1 MLKLNSV
8 VETPLSDH
16 VLEELIPKAKDY
28 ALMHGA
34 GMRSKTNFSQ
44 DSLLVAPFALLPST
58 FPRVEFEKAV
68 SIQTILNELVHRVA
82 HDYSFLKE
90 TLKNACEVDDFTKKL
105 FEIYEF
111 IQKEGPTQPLSL
123 GLLRSDLMLDS
134 NSSSLKCRWKQIE
147 INTIASGFGWLGPV
161 SSEIHRYVLT
171 ELGHHEK
178 IKNLPENLALSG
190 LCEGMIEAWTLFN
203 DPKAAI
209 LFLVEDIT
217 YNICDQRFHEFEI
230 KRLNP
235 HIRVIRQTLTQ
246 IATESRLSEDKTLL
260 VEGVPVAV
268 VYFRAGYTP
277 DHYYSQVEWDA
288 RLMIERS
295 TAIKCPSIHYHLAG
309 AKKIQQALA
318 SEGVLEKF
326 LTSPAQIQQV
336 RDIFTGLW
344 SLDYDTNGDAAV
356 ELALKTPAKFVL
368 KPQREGGGNNVYG
381 DHIADALLSM
391 AGTQERS
398 AWILMEKIIPPVQ
411 SNYLIRADSAI
422 QCSDI
427 VSELG
432 IYGVIIGDKNHII
445 SNRQVGHMLRSKA
458 STADEGGVAG
468 GAGALDSPYLV

>member
-1 MLKLNSV
+1 MSSKLNSV
-8 VETPLSDH
+8 VETPIPDH
-16 VLEELIPKAKDY
+16 VLEALVPKAKDY

-44 DSLLVAPFALLPST
+44 DGLIVAPFALLPST

-68 SIQTILNELVHRVA
+68 NIQTVLNELVHRVA

-90 TLKNACEVDDFTKKL
+90 TLKNACEVDDFTKNL
-105 FEIYEF
+105 FKIYETV
-111 IQKEGPTQPLSL
+111 QKEGVAQATSF
-123 GLLRSDLMLDS
+123 GLFRADYLLDS
-134 NSSSLKCRWKQIE
+134 DHAKQVE
-147 INTIASGFGWLGPV
+147 VNTIASSFAGIAQQVPTF
-161 SSEIHRYVLT
+161 HRYVLT

-178 IKNLPENLALSG
+178 IKNLPENRALSG

-203 DPKAAI
+203 DPKAII
-209 LFLVEDIT
+209 LFLIEDVT
-217 YNICDQRFHEFEI
+217 YNICDQRFHEFEL

-246 IATESRLSEDKTLL
+246 IGTSARLSEDKTLL
-260 VEGVPVAV
+260 VEGAPVAV

-277 DHYYSQVEWDA
+277 DHYFGQVEWDA
-288 RLMIERS
+288 RLIIERS

-326 LTSPAQIQQV
+326 LTNPNQVQQV

-344 SLDYDTNGDAAV
+344 SLDYDTKGDDAV
-356 ELALKTPAKFVL
+356 EMALKNPAKFVL

-381 DHIADALLSM
+381 EHIAKALLSM

-411 SNYLIRADSAI
+411 SNYLIRAGSEI
-422 QCSDI
+422 HCSDI

-432 IYGVIIGDKNHII
+432 IYGVIIGDENRVI

-458 STADEGGVAG
+458 ATADEGGVAG